1 MRFKLSAWFLHCFKV
16 EWNLLWNLLM
26 WFSSWVGE
34 VMKEEQCNVGWI
46 SMLAFGFL
54 APCVIIQEMYIT
66 PFKELDLTII
76 NVKMTDG
83 KTVQLQFVE
92 KFSCQDLFSPENLQR
107 TWFNILCLLNRPIS
121 THIIRRQRYLS
132 PTNSYFFQKSSKN
145 LIQRNR
151 PISTHNHNSKTK
163 TFVTNWR
170 QNCFTSS
177 FLV

>member
-1 MRFKLSAWFLHCFKV
+1 MKLTLKSFDV
-16 EWNLLWNLLM
+16 
-26 WFSSWVGE
+26 FSSWVGE

-46 SMLAFGFL
+46 AMLAFGFL

-66 PFKELDLTII
+66 PFKELDLTIM
-76 NVKMTDG
+76 NVKITDG

-107 TWFNILCLLNRPIS
+107 SWFNILCLLNRPIS

-132 PTNSYFFQKSSKN
+132 PTNSYFFQKSSQN

-151 PISTHNHNSKTK
+151 PISTTIIIP
-163 TFVTNWR
+163 R
-170 QNCFTSS
+170 QRHFSPTDDRTVLHHL
-177 FLV
+177 FLFSCGRR